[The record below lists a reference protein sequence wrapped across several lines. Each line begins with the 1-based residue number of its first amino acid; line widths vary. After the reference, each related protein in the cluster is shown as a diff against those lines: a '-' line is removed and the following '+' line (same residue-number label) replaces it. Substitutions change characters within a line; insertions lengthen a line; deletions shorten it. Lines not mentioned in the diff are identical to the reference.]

1 MPFSLGV
8 DIGSTYTAAALW
20 RDGSVQSVP
29 LGNRSNAVPS
39 VLFLREDGTLL
50 VGEAAT
56 RRAVVE
62 PDRQARDFKRRMG
75 DEVPILLGGD
85 QRMTAH
91 ELTGHLLRWVIDT
104 VAEREGERPDHVVLT
119 PRAEGGDYRRDLL
132 VEAAATA
139 GLPDVGL
146 LPEPVAAAAWYAAQ
160 DRVAPGA
167 LVGVYDL
174 GGGTFDASVVRKT
187 ETGFEVFGEPG
198 GDETI
203 GGLNF
208 DHTPLRD
215 VGAAAGGGLGA
226 LEDTHPAIAA
236 RPGQVPG
243 APGGAGPTVGVPPVA
258 PAPEAPAGAP
268 PVVHPVNLAAT
279 GLTAPPDVTIAIGPP
294 RVDIP
299 RPRVTDRDEP
309 VVVRTGAAG
318 SGYWGRGVLTAA
330 VVVAV
335 VAAVVA
341 GVAALAG
348 RGSDRPPAGSPPPPV
363 VTGGSRPGP
372 AAPAAPPPP

>member
-29 LGNRSNAVPS
+29 LGNRANAVPS

-50 VGEAAT
+50 VGEAAS
-56 RRAVVE
+56 RRAAVE

-75 DEVPILLGGD
+75 DEVPILLGD
-85 QRMTAH
+85 RRMPAH
-91 ELTGHLLRWVIDT
+91 ELTGHLLRWVVDT
-104 VAEREGERPDHVVLT
+104 AAEREGERPGHVVLT
-119 PRAEGGDYRRDLL
+119 HPAEWGDYRRNLL

-160 DRVAPGA
+160 DRIAPGA

-208 DHTPLRD
+208 DHTLLRY
-215 VGAAAGGGLGA
+215 VAAAAGVDLGA
-226 LEDTHPAIAA
+226 LDDTHPSIAA
-236 RPGQVPG
+236 RLVQVPDAGVDAQEPLSAGCEAAISGLLPGLARHLTQGGPAPEARPGRRPGVTRVRWAGPGRPGRTGGTIGSGRPRAG
-243 APGGAGPTVGVPPVA
+243 APGGGV
-258 PAPEAPAGAP
+258 
-268 PVVHPVNLAAT
+268 T
-279 GLTAPPDVTIAIGPP
+279 G
-294 RVDIP
+294 
-299 RPRVTDRDEP
+299 RDEP
-309 VVVRTGAAG
+309 VVVGTGGAG
-318 SGYWGRGVLTAA
+318 WGDWGRGGLAA
-330 VVVAV
+330 AGVVAV
-335 VAAVVA
+335 VAA
-341 GVAALAG
+341 
-348 RGSDRPPAGSPPPPV
+348 
-363 VTGGSRPGP
+363 
-372 AAPAAPPPP
+372 